1 MPDVTPLAQSIDAFL
16 GGRLV
21 VAQPL
26 HGYRAGVDAVL
37 AAAAVP
43 DSGTV
48 LDVGAGVGVIGLC
61 VATRMVL
68 AQVTLLEAQV
78 PLLGLATANI
88 ARNGLGQRVSVIGG
102 DILDRSSTLRLLG
115 LAPDSFDHVVSNPP
129 FNTEGQGRRPPN
141 DVKARSHQMPA
152 GQLAHW
158 GRVMA
163 RYCRPGGTATMIH
176 RADQLASVL
185 AAFAGR
191 FGAVRVLPVAPRSGT
206 PATRIIVQGVKG
218 SRAPL
223 VLLAGLVLHQPDG
236 HGFTP
241 PVQAILR
248 DGAALQL

>member
-1 MPDVTPLAQSIDAFL
+1 MPDDTPAAQSNDAFL

-26 HGYRAGVDAVL
+26 HGYRAGLDAVL

-43 DSGTV
+43 VGSTV

-61 VATRMVL
+61 VATRLAM
-68 AQVTLLEAQV
+68 AQVTLLEAQTALV
-78 PLLGLATANI
+78 AMATANI
-88 ARNGLGQRVSVIGG
+88 VRNGLSQRVSVIGA
-102 DILDRSSTLRLLG
+102 DILDRSSALRLLG

-129 FNTEGQGRRPPN
+129 FDTEGQGRRPPN

-163 RYCRPGGTATMIH
+163 RYCSPGGTATMIH
-176 RADQLASVL
+176 RADQIAGVL
-185 AAFAGR
+185 AAFDGR
-191 FGAVRVLPVAPRSGT
+191 FGAVRVLPVAPRSGA

-223 VLLAGLVLHQPDG
+223 VLLADLVLHQPDG
-236 HGFTP
+236 HGFSA